1 MAQSSAE
8 VVRKLHSRIYVDL
21 YRGDKYIYTLKVYL
35 VILVCGDVILKDREE
50 LEMPTRYWHK
60 QLKKKNS
67 LITKLLVFII
77 KDIVF

>member
-50 LEMPTRYWHK
+50 LEMPARYWHK
-60 QLKKKNS
+60 QLKKK
-67 LITKLLVFII
+67 
-77 KDIVF
+77 

>member
-60 QLKKKNS
+60 QLKKK
-67 LITKLLVFII
+67 K
-77 KDIVF
+77 

>member
-60 QLKKKNS
+60 QLKKK
-67 LITKLLVFII
+67 
-77 KDIVF
+77 

>member
-1 MAQSSAE
+1 MCMY
-8 VVRKLHSRIYVDL
+8 IYI
-21 YRGDKYIYTLKVYL
+21 YIYIYIYTLKVDL
-35 VILVCGDVILKDREE
+35 AILVYGDVILKDREK

-77 KDIVF
+77 KGIVFELSLL

>member
-1 MAQSSAE
+1 MDQSSAE

-21 YRGDKYIYTLKVYL
+21 YRGHKYIYIYTLKVYL

-60 QLKKKNS
+60 QLKKKIA
-67 LITKLLVFII
+67 L
-77 KDIVF
+77 

>member
-60 QLKKKNS
+60 QLKKKIA
-67 LITKLLVFII
+67 L
-77 KDIVF
+77 

>member
-60 QLKKKNS
+60 QLKKKKIA
-67 LITKLLVFII
+67 L
-77 KDIVF
+77 